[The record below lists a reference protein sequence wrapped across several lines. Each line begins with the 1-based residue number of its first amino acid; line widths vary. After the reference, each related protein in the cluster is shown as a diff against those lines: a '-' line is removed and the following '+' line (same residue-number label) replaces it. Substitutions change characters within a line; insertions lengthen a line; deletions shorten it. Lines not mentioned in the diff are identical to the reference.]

1 VYKINT
7 IKTFK
12 MNKTKYDKLLVPN
25 FFRTFALST
34 SDLIRVS
41 ANSFFVVEDES
52 SGAFVDGALTSRAM
66 QILVAS
72 LGLVDAVRAWA
83 RSRGLRILEELSSYV
98 NNKYI
103 NFV

>member
-1 VYKINT
+1 MKQI
-7 IKTFK
+7 
-12 MNKTKYDKLLVPN
+12 PN

-41 ANSFFVVEDES
+41 ANSLFVVEDES
-52 SGAFVDGALTSRAM
+52 SGAFVDSALTSRAM

-98 NNKYI
+98 NNIKILFDTRDLISNYSQDLTI
-103 NFV
+103 D

>member
-1 VYKINT
+1 MKQIR
-7 IKTFK
+7 
-12 MNKTKYDKLLVPN
+12 LLVPN

-41 ANSFFVVEDES
+41 ANSLFVVEDES

-83 RSRGLRILEELSSYV
+83 RSRGLRILEELSSYE
-98 NNKYI
+98 NNI
-103 NFV
+103 NKFCLTHET